1 MGLSFALLLTAFYVD
16 NGPNLPLWRELPSIT
31 YWLLPSVVGLPL
43 IIRALLGHPLVRRM
57 DDRAHKSGAAWPLQL
72 KEPAMCG
79 PPSVEENRRALAEE
93 IAEW

>member
-1 MGLSFALLLTAFYVD
+1 VLSFTAASIGRVALRGRWEGWVRIHISGMGLSFALLLTAFYVD

-57 DDRAHKSGAAWPLQL
+57 DDRAHKSGAA
-72 KEPAMCG
+72 
-79 PPSVEENRRALAEE
+79 
-93 IAEW
+93 